1 MIAKL
6 WRQRLDERG
15 TTLPREA
22 VAGLTT
28 FMASAYLVVVIPRL
42 LSGGGMDQGAATT
55 ATLIVMAL
63 GSLAMGLYANLPLSS
78 GRGSAGRP
86 SWASL

>member
-1 MIAKL
+1 MIAFWSRRL
-6 WRQRLDERG
+6 AERQ

-42 LSGGGMDQGAATT
+42 LSGGGW
-55 ATLIVMAL
+55 I
-63 GSLAMGLYANLPLSS
+63 
-78 GRGSAGRP
+78 RRRRP
-86 SWASL
+86 RPPCW